1 MGRAAW
7 SRRPPLTRER
17 KNQHLPPSRAGRV
30 TFSPDAYALVD
41 RWSGGPAGIRGGWHF
56 PLTGARTGWGAR
68 SPPIPAARVV
78 RHHPA
83 EKTPLRAAQR
93 VGFLGKTVKM
103 GAPARFRPDSSMPG
117 HRRPISR
124 LIPHL

>member
-30 TFSPDAYALVD
+30 TFSRTLT
-41 RWSGGPAGIRGGWHF
+41 RWSTAGRAGRQGFGGGHF

-68 SPPIPAARVV
+68 SPSIPAARVG
-78 RHHPA
+78 RGNRPA
-83 EKTPLRAAQR
+83 EKNAATGR
-93 VGFLGKTVKM
+93 SARRGFRRRPRKWG
-103 GAPARFRPDSSMPG
+103 FRPDPA
-117 HRRPISR
+117 
-124 LIPHL
+124 